1 MIIKIG
7 TLGTMKANFQG
18 LEIKQGHL
26 IGTMEVS
33 EGVPYNIVAA
43 LAYKELWKISKAILS
58 PSILW
63 YVISGW
69 GGSINKN
76 LQSYES
82 GHIELFRN
90 RSSTKAR
97 VLISTRI
104 RATNIDRFAI
114 A

>member
-43 LAYKELWKISKAILS
+43 LGYKELWKMAKAIFS
-58 PSILW
+58 PTILW
-63 YVISGW
+63 YILSGW
-69 GGSINKN
+69 FGSKGKKPPR
-76 LQSYES
+76 L
-82 GHIELFRN
+82 
-90 RSSTKAR
+90 
-97 VLISTRI
+97 
-104 RATNIDRFAI
+104 
-114 A
+114 

>member
-43 LAYKELWKISKAILS
+43 LGYRELWKIAIAIFSPTVLWYILS
-58 PSILW
+58 
-63 YVISGW
+63 GW
-69 GGSINKN
+69 VTSKDKKPPK
-76 LQSYES
+76 L
-82 GHIELFRN
+82 
-90 RSSTKAR
+90 
-97 VLISTRI
+97 
-104 RATNIDRFAI
+104 
-114 A
+114 